1 MTMLHQDVSGRQRA
15 PQPRRRINLSLVL
28 LVLVLIVP
36 PLVAE
41 PLDLTKLSRLVVLVL
56 AVLGV
61 NLLTGYTGL
70 ISLGHGVFV
79 GVGAF
84 AMANFIDWG
93 ISLYLAG
100 FLATVFAGVVGL
112 LLGLPALRIKGI
124 YLALVTFG
132 IALAFG
138 PVARRLGSWTGG
150 TSGRTVNNDAF
161 VPPSFLGLDDHVHI
175 WRYGVC
181 LAVVGV
187 WFWITRNLVNS
198 RIGRALRTVRDN
210 EPAAAT
216 FGVNVRNAKIG
227 ALAVSSAMAGT
238 AGALQVILN
247 PYVGFSDFD
256 AFLSLRLYAAAV
268 IGGLGTLAGAVYGVI
283 ALIVVP
289 SVGSTWTWLETTL
302 DPVPLL
308 NLVLPAIFQVL
319 DWLYS
324 AITAIPFVGTIIGNF
339 LDLFRSESVLF
350 GAGLVIMTF
359 LAPSGIAGLIKDRG
373 RGKSSPS

>member
-1 MTMLHQDVSGRQRA
+1 MTVLRDDVVTV
-15 PQPRRRINLSLVL
+15 PELPRRSRRVTIGLGLLVVL
-28 LVLVLIVP
+28 LVIP

-41 PLDLTKLSRLVVLVL
+41 PLDLNKLSRLVVLVL

-100 FLATVFAGVVGL
+100 FFATLFAGLVGL

-150 TSGRTVNNDAF
+150 TSGRNVDNEAF

-175 WRYGVC
+175 WRYFVC
-181 LAVVGV
+181 LVIVGL
-187 WFWITRNLVNS
+187 WFWLVRNLVNS
-198 RIGRALRTVRDN
+198 RMGRALRTVRDN

-216 FGVNVRNAKIG
+216 FGVNVRYAKVG

-238 AGALQVILN
+238 AGALQAILN

-268 IGGLGTLAGAVYGVI
+268 IGGLGTLVGAIYGVL

-289 SVGSTWTWLETTL
+289 
-302 DPVPLL
+302 
-308 NLVLPAIFQVL
+308 
-319 DWLYS
+319 
-324 AITAIPFVGTIIGNF
+324 FVNGA
-339 LDLFRSESVLF
+339 LDLLDSDTVVF

-359 LAPSGIAGLIKDRG
+359 LAPSGIAGLAKGWG
-373 RGKSSPS
+373 RGKSSEG

>member
-1 MTMLHQDVSGRQRA
+1 MTDLRADESAIVQPQRRSSTLSRMLMA
-15 PQPRRRINLSLVL
+15 L
-28 LVLVLIVP
+28 LALALIVP
-36 PLVAE
+36 PFVANSFE
-41 PLDLTKLSRLVVLVL
+41 LTKLSRLVVLVL

-100 FLATVFAGVVGL
+100 LLATLFAGVLGL

-138 PVARRLGSWTGG
+138 PFARRLGTWTGG
-150 TSGRTVNNDAF
+150 TSGRNVNNDAF
-161 VPPSFLGLDDHVHI
+161 VAPSFLGLDDHVHI
-175 WRYGVC
+175 WRYLVC
-181 LAVVGV
+181 LVVVGL
-187 WFWITRNLVNS
+187 WFWLVRNLVSS
-198 RIGRALRTVRDN
+198 RMGRALRTVRDN
-210 EPAAAT
+210 EAAAAT
-216 FGVNVRNAKIG
+216 FGISIRNAKAG
-227 ALAVSSAMAGT
+227 ALAISSAMAGT
-238 AGALQVILN
+238 AGVMQAILN

-268 IGGLGTLAGAVYGVI
+268 IGGLGTLTGAIYGVI

-289 SVGSTWTWLETTL
+289 AVNG
-302 DPVPLL
+302 
-308 NLVLPAIFQVL
+308 A
-319 DWLYS
+319 
-324 AITAIPFVGTIIGNF
+324 
-339 LDLFRSESVLF
+339 LDLLESDSIVF

-359 LAPSGIAGLIKDRG
+359 IAPTGIAGWFESRD
-373 RGKSSPS
+373 RGKSSET

>member
-1 MTMLHQDVSGRQRA
+1 MTDLRTDESAIVQPQQRSNT
-15 PQPRRRINLSLVL
+15 RSRILMALLAVVL
-28 LVLVLIVP
+28 LVP
-36 PLVAE
+36 PFITNPFE
-41 PLDLTKLSRLVVLVL
+41 LTKLSRLVVLVL

-100 FLATVFAGVVGL
+100 LLATLFTGVLGL

-138 PVARRLGSWTGG
+138 PFARRLGTWTGG
-150 TSGRTVNNDAF
+150 PSGRNVNNDAF
-161 VPPSFLGLDDHVHI
+161 VAPSFLGLDDHVHI

-181 LAVVGV
+181 LVVVGL
-187 WFWITRNLVNS
+187 WFWLVRNLVNS
-198 RIGRALRTVRDN
+198 RMGRALRTVRDN
-210 EPAAAT
+210 EAAAAA
-216 FGVNVRNAKIG
+216 FGISIRNAKAG
-227 ALAVSSAMAGT
+227 ALAISSAMAGT
-238 AGALQVILN
+238 AGVMQSILN

-268 IGGLGTLAGAVYGVI
+268 IGGLGTLSGAIYGVI

-289 SVGSTWTWLETTL
+289 AVNGALGLLDSDSV
-302 DPVPLL
+302 V
-308 NLVLPAIFQVL
+308 
-319 DWLYS
+319 
-324 AITAIPFVGTIIGNF
+324 
-339 LDLFRSESVLF
+339 F

-359 LAPSGIAGLIKDRG
+359 IAPTGIAGWFEGRD
-373 RGKSSPS
+373 RGKSSET